1 MNELTDI
8 EKSELALFFKRLCF
22 DHVLDCTDG
31 NNDKKQAYRILS
43 AIGKLQNELAA
54 QGYDLR

>member
-1 MNELTDI
+1 MNELTDN
-8 EKSELALFFKRLCF
+8 EKRELVIFFILLCF

-54 QGYDLR
+54 QGYNPR